1 MASFHK
7 YGISQYL
14 FNLDPIFSNNFQN
27 KNFTPRGIRTRIV
40 TEEGEH
46 ADRLTTATTMAQ
58 DCNVFMGKIG

>member
-1 MASFHK
+1 MSSFHN

-14 FNLDPIFSNNFQN
+14 FNFQN